1 MEERK
6 KQYELKTSRNGLT
19 VPVIN
24 GIHLHSIYNPI
35 KEAEAF
41 ATGFADT
48 LKENNNILIL
58 GLGFGYHVEEIA
70 KQLNSVHDSFNIIIL
85 ESNQELVQEFNKKR
99 NFEDKNI
106 KIFSCKPDKVDRLF
120 VDLEFIS
127 FLRSKPSII
136 KHDPS
141 FILEK
146 KFFME
151 FLKYKAP
158 TEISKYFD
166 LLTEPLKNYF
176 ANSQE
181 DTITIKEHINLIKT
195 QKGITHQYDFGL
207 LAFETI
213 INNKNTTRG
222 V

>member
-6 KQYELKTSRNGLT
+6 KQYEIKTSRNGLT
-19 VPVIN
+19 VPVVN

-41 ATGFADT
+41 ATSFKDT
-48 LKENNNILIL
+48 LKENNNILVL
-58 GLGFGYHVEEIA
+58 GLGFGYHIEEIA
-70 KQLNSVHDSFNIIIL
+70 KSLSSMHENYSIVIL

-106 KIFSCKPDKVDRLF
+106 RIFSCNPGKVDCLF

-127 FLRSKPSII
+127 FLRVKPSII

-141 FILEK
+141 FNLEK

-158 TEISKYFD
+158 TEISEYFD
-166 LLTEPLKNYF
+166 LLTSPLKEYF
-176 ANSQE
+176 SNSMDEGTTVQ
-181 DTITIKEHINLIKT
+181 EHIQSIKT

>member
-41 ATGFADT
+41 ATGFDDT

-70 KQLNSVHDSFNIIIL
+70 KKLKAIHESYNIIIL

-106 KIFSCKPDKVDRLF
+106 KIFSCNPLKVDRLF

-127 FLRSKPSII
+127 FLRTKPSII

-141 FILEK
+141 FNLEK
-146 KFFME
+146 TFFTE
-151 FLKYKAP
+151 FLKFKAP
-158 TEISKYFD
+158 TEIGKYFD
-166 LLTEPLKNYF
+166 LLTQPLQEYF
-176 ANSQE
+176 LDIKE
-181 DTITIKEHINLIKT
+181 EGITVKEHINEIKT
-195 QKGITHQYDFGL
+195 VKGITHQYDFAL
-207 LAFETI
+207 LAFESI
-213 INNKNTTRG
+213 INDKNTTRG
-222 V
+222 I